1 MASESVSIFTV
12 VLSPDPLSPTPSI
25 SSTMKTS
32 DAQSSGASASLVDTE
47 ETLHKIE
54 RGPDAPELATE
65 GDIQIEHFS
74 DKLCPQNIGAVTQYY
89 L

>member
-1 MASESVSIFTV
+1 MASESVSIFTD
-12 VLSPDPLSPTPSI
+12 VLSPDPLSPTPSV
-25 SSTMKTS
+25 SSTIKTS
-32 DAQSSGASASLVDTE
+32 DTQSSGASASLIDSE
-47 ETLHKIE
+47 ETLQKIE

-74 DKLCPQNIGAVTQYY
+74 DKLCPPNLGAVTKYY